1 MMSKL
6 YVLEIPHQ
14 RDAVAYQIDE
24 KKLISH
30 VANAPEYADAIP
42 QHGFKEDTLTLEQAR
57 EVMMSDLH
65 SVKFFEDENEVLEF
79 IKNYD
84 GHQATR
90 CKRILEIELEK
101 FFDEASNRF
110 FPHQ

>member
-1 MMSKL
+1 MSKL

-65 SVKFFEDENEVLEF
+65 SVKFLKMKMKFLNLLKITMVIKIFDAKMLWKIYFKETNE
-79 IKNYD
+79 
-84 GHQATR
+84 
-90 CKRILEIELEK
+90 
-101 FFDEASNRF
+101 
-110 FPHQ
+110 

>member
-84 GHQATR
+84 GHQDIR
-90 CKRILEIELEK
+90 CKNALENLL
-101 FFDEASNRF
+101 
-110 FPHQ
+110 